1 MVTGLTTT
9 NFVPR
14 IDDPS
19 VFDIPSECQHL
30 I

>member
-1 MVTGLTTT
+1 MVDALTTT
-9 NFVPR
+9 NFVAR

-30 I
+30 L